1 MAERVNPAEIRIAL
15 TFGVARPVLVIW
27 VDEEQD
33 TCLVAA
39 ITRSKLIEPR
49 YKLAPKDALTI
60 TGSVT
65 TSVCRYRLSQLA
77 TQPARATLSRSKF
90 DRIVAWLRAEIDL

>member
-1 MAERVNPAEIRIAL
+1 MAERVNPAEIRIAI
-15 TFGVARPVLVIW
+15 TFGVARPVLVLW

-49 YKLAPKDALTI
+49 YKLAPKDARPFN
-60 TGSVT
+60 GSVT
-65 TSVCRYRLSQLA
+65 TSICRYSLSQLA
-77 TQPARATLSRSKF
+77 LKPARATLSRSKF
-90 DRIVAWLRAEIDL
+90 DRVVAWIKAEIDL